1 MNVIENAIEWLK
13 EQRQYT
19 KMCITA
25 AADYIALNI
34 VVVVSYMLRVSDFA
48 LPPTDKFPV
57 YFIAPLLTVVASLL
71 VGVYQAAARGYSSAI
86 EKKIVTALTL
96 SVMAWVIILFSS
108 GLTGFARSVVIIYLI
123 FATLIMI
130 AIRRF
135 AAMIFNDKTSY
146 IPRRAQIPLLIYG
159 AGRHG
164 QVIAQTLLSQ
174 GRYRPVAFIDND
186 PTMAGRM
193 VSGLR
198 VHPIEDAVDLVNRHG
213 PQEAIVAQPGLNR
226 GSRRQIVE
234 QLVASGLL
242 VKIAPDLDDIIN
254 NNVTVGEIRPI
265 RVEDLL
271 GRDSVPPDQSLMH
284 IAIANQVVMV
294 TGAGGSIGSELVR
307 QACSAAPRKL
317 VLVENNEFALF
328 EIRRE
333 MERKLEGGTGPEIVA
348 ILADVQDESRM
359 TGIMAL
365 HHVDIV
371 FHAAAYKH
379 VRLVQENAAAGI
391 RNNCFGTEALA
402 RAAVENKVKR
412 FVLISTDKAVRPTSI
427 MGASKRLAEMIVQAI
442 ADEVHHETIFSIVR
456 FGNVL
461 GSTGSVVPIFRQ
473 QINSGGPVLVTH
485 PEVTRYFM
493 LIPEAAQ
500 LVIQASALGTGG
512 EVYVLDMGEPI
523 KIVSLAQ
530 TMIEIAGLKQ
540 RTTDNPEGDIE
551 IKFSGLVEGEKL
563 YEELQIGRDV
573 SNTAHPRI
581 MKCREFML
589 DKGELDNK
597 FLLPLREATDDDM
610 MKELVMFAAALA

>member
-25 AADYIALNI
+25 AADYVALNI
-34 VVVVSYMLRVSDFA
+34 VVVVSYMLRVSDVT
-48 LPPTDKFPV
+48 LPPTEKFLV
-57 YFIAPLLTVVASLL
+57 YFIAPLLSVVASLL

-96 SVMAWVIILFSS
+96 SVMAWVVILFSS

-135 AAMIFNDKTSY
+135 ASMIFNDNTAS
-146 IPRRAQIPLLIYG
+146 IPRRSQIPLLIYG

-186 PTMAGRM
+186 QTMAGRM

-198 VHPIEDAVDLVNRHG
+198 VYPIEEAANLVNRHG

-226 GSRRQIVE
+226 GSRRKIVE

-284 IAIANQVVMV
+284 IAVANQVVMV

-307 QACSAAPRKL
+307 QACNAAPRKL

-333 MERKLEGGTGPEIVA
+333 IERKLDGGSGPEMVA
-348 ILADVQDESRM
+348 ILGDVQDVTRM
-359 TGIMAL
+359 TEIMAI
-365 HHVDIV
+365 HQVDIV

-442 ADEVHHETIFSIVR
+442 ATEVHHQTIFSIVR

-473 QINSGGPVLVTH
+473 QINIGGPVLVTH

-523 KIVSLAQ
+523 KIISLAQ

-540 RTTDNPEGDIE
+540 RTTENPEGDIE
-551 IKFSGLVEGEKL
+551 IRFSGLGEGEKL

-573 SNTAHPRI
+573 SSTAHPRI

-589 DKGELDNK
+589 DKAELNTK
-597 FLLPLREATDDDM
+597 FLLPLRKATDDDV
-610 MKELVMFAAALA
+610 MKELVMCAAALD

>member
-25 AADYIALNI
+25 AADYVALNI
-34 VVVVSYMLRVSDFA
+34 VVVVSYMLRVSDVT
-48 LPPTDKFPV
+48 LPPTEKFLV
-57 YFIAPLLTVVASLL
+57 YFIAPLLSVVASLL

-96 SVMAWVIILFSS
+96 SVMAWVVILFSS

-135 AAMIFNDKTSY
+135 ASMIFNDNTAS
-146 IPRRAQIPLLIYG
+146 IPRRSQIPLLIYG

-186 PTMAGRM
+186 QTMAGRM

-198 VHPIEDAVDLVNRHG
+198 VYPIEEAANLVNHHG

-226 GSRRQIVE
+226 GSRRKIVE

-284 IAIANQVVMV
+284 IAVANQVVMV

-307 QACSAAPRKL
+307 QACNAAPRKL

-333 MERKLEGGTGPEIVA
+333 IERKLDGGSGPEMVA
-348 ILADVQDESRM
+348 ILGDVQDV
-359 TGIMAL
+359 TIAL
-365 HHVDIV
+365 LANVSVGSLQDMD
-371 FHAAAYKH
+371 F
-379 VRLVQENAAAGI
+379 LV
-391 RNNCFGTEALA
+391 
-402 RAAVENKVKR
+402 
-412 FVLISTDKAVRPTSI
+412 
-427 MGASKRLAEMIVQAI
+427 
-442 ADEVHHETIFSIVR
+442 
-456 FGNVL
+456 
-461 GSTGSVVPIFRQ
+461 
-473 QINSGGPVLVTH
+473 
-485 PEVTRYFM
+485 
-493 LIPEAAQ
+493 
-500 LVIQASALGTGG
+500 
-512 EVYVLDMGEPI
+512 
-523 KIVSLAQ
+523 
-530 TMIEIAGLKQ
+530 
-540 RTTDNPEGDIE
+540 
-551 IKFSGLVEGEKL
+551 
-563 YEELQIGRDV
+563 
-573 SNTAHPRI
+573 
-581 MKCREFML
+581 
-589 DKGELDNK
+589 
-597 FLLPLREATDDDM
+597 
-610 MKELVMFAAALA
+610 